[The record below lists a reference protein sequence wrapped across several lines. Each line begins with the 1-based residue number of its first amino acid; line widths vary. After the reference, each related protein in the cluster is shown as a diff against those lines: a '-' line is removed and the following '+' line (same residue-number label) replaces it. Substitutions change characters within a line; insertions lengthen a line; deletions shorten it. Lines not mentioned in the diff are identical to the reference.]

1 MPDLRSLST
10 GMQVAGA
17 SAVLLLIDT
26 FLNWQSVD
34 LGVVSAGRS
43 AWHGFWGVI
52 LGLLTIAFIAWL
64 AARLFGVKLPELP
77 VPERTITLAVGAL
90 ILLFAVIKVLTD
102 DFRAWPAWV
111 GIVLAA
117 GCAAGAWLMSQE
129 PETVAAPA
137 PPPAA
142 APPPPP
148 PAPPPADTNPP
159 SETV

>member
-10 GMQVAGA
+10 GMQLAGA

-43 AWHGFWGVI
+43 AWHGFWGVL

-64 AARLFGVKLPELP
+64 AARLFAVKLPELP

-111 GIVLAA
+111 GLVLAA
-117 GCAAGAWLMSQE
+117 GCAGGAWLLSQE
-129 PETVAAPA
+129 PEAAATPVAPA
-137 PPPAA
+137 A
-142 APPPPP
+142 PP
-148 PAPPPADTNPP
+148 PAPPPAETNPP